1 MKMIYYKSYFQDVV
15 YFLKFL
21 QDDLVYQFPKTTLA
35 DLRGA
40 LITLYHTA
48 QEWSHTKLQQ

>member
-1 MKMIYYKSYFQDVV
+1 MHISYIQKVMSNV
-15 YFLKFL
+15 L
-21 QDDLVYQFPKTTLA
+21 QDDLVYQFPKTTLS

>member
-1 MKMIYYKSYFQDVV
+1 MKTIYYKSHFHDVV